1 MTPVKNLWNMVVNDP
16 LMRPYSICCGVCV
29 CVCHYGGALRF
40 PWYIFQFCWVF
51 QPAMFGRRLEKPLE
65 KGGKH
70 LHTVDGQNQGR
81 GA

>member
-16 LMRPYSICCGVCV
+16 FTRPYLLWGVW
-29 CVCHYGGALRF
+29 HYRGALRF
-40 PWYIFQFCWVF
+40 PWYIFQFCRVF
-51 QPAMFGRRLEKPLE
+51 QPAMFGRQSVCLEKPLE